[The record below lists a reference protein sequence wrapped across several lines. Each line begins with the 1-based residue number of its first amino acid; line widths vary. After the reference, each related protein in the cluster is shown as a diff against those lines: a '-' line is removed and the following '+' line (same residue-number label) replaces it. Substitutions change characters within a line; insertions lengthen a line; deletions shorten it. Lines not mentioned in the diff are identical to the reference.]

1 MSALRNSELRLAS
14 LTLAVQNAARNGNI
28 IDEATKFYEWLTETD
43 EAAAEGQGVL
53 PLPEAPKIKKT
64 K

>member
-43 EAAAEGQGVL
+43 VAEGQGVL
-53 PLPEAPKIKKT
+53 PLPEAPKIKAKGN

>member
-28 IDEATKFYEWLTETD
+28 IDEATKFYAWLTETD
-43 EAAAEGQGVL
+43 GAEGQGVL